1 MAETKPIGEQLRF
14 LSAKTG
20 DHELDA
26 YLESSPRKRG

>member
-26 YLESSPRKRG
+26 YLGV